1 MPYITYS
8 VKHWHFIAINVEF
21 LHLNS
26 ANSFLSAA
34 AVSSSIIIIIAV
46 AVPLLLLLLGL
57 L

>member
-1 MPYITYS
+1 MPYITHS

-34 AVSSSIIIIIAV
+34 AVSSIIIIIAV